1 MRGWM
6 LIVGLGMAL
15 AGCGAVAGASEGVA
29 GDAAGGKAS
38 KASWSTFGATFD
50 ASAPVVPV
58 KDVLDAPAAYVGKSV
73 TVQGAVADVCQKA
86 GCWMVLGDGA
96 RTIRVRMADHAFSVE
111 KQGAGWTAQVQG
123 EVVAKPLDAA
133 MVEHLR
139 SESAKPDAMPEAA
152 AASGTVY
159 ELVASAVRMKP

>member
-1 MRGWM
+1 
-6 LIVGLGMAL
+6 
-15 AGCGAVAGASEGVA
+15 
-29 GDAAGGKAS
+29 
-38 KASWSTFGATFD
+38 
-50 ASAPVVPV
+50 
-58 KDVLDAPAAYVGKSV
+58 
-73 TVQGAVADVCQKA
+73 
-86 GCWMVLGDGA
+86 MVLGDGA